1 MSDIIKLIVHRHTNT
16 NRNKDSGS
24 REVSWIMN
32 YNMITL
38 DRFKNY
44 CKQKYYGKKIISRA
58 KYPKDDTI
66 FLNRT
71 DKNQTTM
78 SWWKILR

>member
-1 MSDIIKLIVHRHTNT
+1 
-16 NRNKDSGS
+16 
-24 REVSWIMN
+24 
-32 YNMITL
+32 MITL

-71 DKNQTTM
+71 DKNQTAM
-78 SWWKILR
+78 N